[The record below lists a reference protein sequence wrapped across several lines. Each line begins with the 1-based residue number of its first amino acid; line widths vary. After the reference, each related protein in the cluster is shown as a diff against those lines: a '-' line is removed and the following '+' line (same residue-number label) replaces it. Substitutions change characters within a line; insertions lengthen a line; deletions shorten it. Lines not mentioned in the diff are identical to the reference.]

1 MRSFLLTILLS
12 IFIQQ
17 SAICQKVVKYY
28 ANIRDSSRIKDS
40 FYGYNNCD
48 IKCKKS
54 DLHKILTRLSKDSLS
69 EVFVLRCGIISNDI
83 TISIQN
89 WDYKDMPP
97 NNMDVYGI
105 FRTSNGKDFFVCYD
119 SRESLEVTKSIFWK
133 TKQQKFYQIEVEFLP
148 NNVYIIKND
157 MTTYYNGYYKGKSL
171 ITNKL
176 IFNNKEIRW

>member
-1 MRSFLLTILLS
+1 
-12 IFIQQ
+12 
-17 SAICQKVVKYY
+17 
-28 ANIRDSSRIKDS
+28 
-40 FYGYNNCD
+40 
-48 IKCKKS
+48 
-54 DLHKILTRLSKDSLS
+54 
-69 EVFVLRCGIISNDI
+69 
-83 TISIQN
+83 
-89 WDYKDMPP
+89 MPP

-119 SRESLEVTKSIFWK
+119 SRESLEVTKSIFRK